1 MITSQE
7 WTVLLISN
15 WPKCKRELKIKFLL
29 QCCSSS
35 SVISLWDY
43 KDLKDMSSTSSSSC
57 KGKPLVPAKNILN
70 LSFDFQRGLSWP
82 GQMSLTE
89 PTSVWYS
96 QLCLIGVCFSN
107 FLCLKHALAECLFDL
122 PLFHIHMK
130 WEVQMQMHFPHL
142 KLAKHHVP
150 KFQEMLPLNALLTF
164 GIETL
169 EWVILAQTSNMVDY
183 C

>member
-1 MITSQE
+1 MVPLPQWAVFEITKI
-7 WTVLLISN
+7 WKTCPVLVAPAVKESH
-15 WPKCKRELKIKFLL
+15 WFL
-29 QCCSSS
+29 QQ
-35 SVISLWDY
+35 
-43 KDLKDMSSTSSSSC
+43 
-57 KGKPLVPAKNILN
+57 NILN

-89 PTSVWYS
+89 PTSVWCS

-107 FLCLKHALAECLFDL
+107 FLCLKHALAQCLLDL

-142 KLAKHHVP
+142 KLAKHRVP
-150 KFQEMLPLNALLTF
+150 KFQEMLPLNALITF

-169 EWVILAQTSNMVDY
+169 EWIILAQTSNMVDY